1 MIARM
6 ETVEEPTTTL
16 VTEEGAAPEVEQPV
30 AEAAPETG
38 GGSGAEPAKEEGGAA
53 PDLYSLLT
61 QEFEDAP
68 DGSELD
74 EVAKTITP
82 ETLKK
87 ADPVTRAVLRAVLAK
102 AKEKESALSASA
114 SEKEKALA
122 AKEAAIQKRE
132 RQINQQRQALL
143 AMAAKAKAPEAEP
156 EVDPL
161 TAEGQKKL
169 AEFAAQRAVADA
181 FAPLRAESE
190 EVARQ
195 AAWQAIVDRHAD
207 LTDPKVAAE
216 FDTFMEQAN
225 KGWDGKG
232 RPPVPTDLGAD
243 LFFSRRTADQLRA
256 EMDAKRA
263 RQEAD
268 RRTAVRAV
276 GRSHGGGTPSPL
288 ARFDALMESGRQ
300 DEAWALAKTD
310 QTVRDAVVKRAAAT
324 L

>member
-1 MIARM
+1 M
-6 ETVEEPTTTL
+6 ETAEEPISTL
-16 VTEEGAAPEVEQPV
+16 ATEEGAASDVEQPE
-30 AEAAPETG
+30 ASAAPESG
-38 GGSGAEPAKEEGGAA
+38 GGSGNEPVKEGAA
-53 PDLYSLLT
+53 GTSDLYALLT

-122 AKEAAIQKRE
+122 DKEAAIQKRE

-143 AMAAKAKAPEAEP
+143 AMAAKAKAPEKEP

-161 TAEGQKKL
+161 TAEGQKRL
-169 AEFAAQRAVADA
+169 AEYAAQRAVADA

-195 AAWQAIVDRHAD
+195 AAWQAIVDKHAD
-207 LTDPKVAAE
+207 LTDPKVAVE
-216 FDTFMEQAN
+216 FDAFMEQAN
-225 KGWDGKG
+225 QGWDGKG

-243 LFFSRRTADQLRA
+243 LFFSRRAADQLRA

-268 RRTAVRAV
+268 RRTAVRAM
-276 GRSHGGGTPSPL
+276 GRSHGGGMPNPL
-288 ARFDALMESGRQ
+288 ERYDALVARGEK
-300 DEAWALAKTD
+300 DEAMRLAQTD
-310 QTVRDAVVKRAAAT
+310 PAVRSAVLKRASAQF
-324 L
+324 